1 MVSSNP
7 AQRKLTAALN
17 ALKTLQDA
25 GKTAI
30 KSSDLKRIDRESL
43 VNAGFLRLI
52 VKGWYMSSRPGES
65 AGDST
70 PWYAAIRDFI
80 KGYCNE
86 RFGDDWYVSPEYSLI
101 LHAGATISPRQVV
114 VHSPLGKNGLLNL
127 PDNCSILDYKAKDF
141 AHKEKVVVIEG
152 IRALSLPLSLT
163 RVPESFFL
171 NFTQDAQ
178 IVLHQLSDASGLN
191 RELLEGGRSLVAG
204 RLAGALRASGRGE
217 LADDILAT
225 MRAAGYVVNETNPF
239 TIDPPRLIYSRTQSP
254 YVLRMRLMWQSMRE
268 TVLEYFPLE
277 PGLPTD
283 IEKFMNVVEEKY
295 QTDAYHS
302 LSIEGYRVTAE
313 LIRRV
318 ATGSWNPESNTS
330 DVDAKNAIAA
340 HGYWLAHNEVKV
352 SIRSILAGSNPGA
365 VYRTDHG
372 SWYRKL
378 FTPNVDAGILKPSDL
393 AGYRADKVFIRNA
406 LHIPP
411 SQEAV
416 RDMMPELCDLLE
428 SEPSAA
434 VRAVLGHFMFVY
446 IHPYMDGNGR
456 LGRFLMNTM
465 LASGGYP
472 WTVIWLEQ
480 RPQYMAALEAAS
492 SKSDIKLF
500 AAFVAES
507 MIVAPPLF

>member
-1 MVSSNP
+1 MTTTNP
-7 AQRKLTAALN
+7 AQRKLTTALS
-17 ALKTLQDA
+17 ALKNLQDA

-30 KSSDLKRIDRESL
+30 KSSDLSRMNRESL
-43 VNAGFLRLI
+43 VNNGFLRLI
-52 VKGWYMSSRPGES
+52 VKGWYMPARPGES
-65 AGDST
+65 TGDST

-86 RFGDDWYVSPEYSLI
+86 RFGDDWYVSPEYSLL

-114 VHSPLGKNGLLNL
+114 VHSPHGKNGLLKL

-141 AHKEKVVVIEG
+141 APVEKVVVIEG
-152 IRALSLPLSLT
+152 IRVLALPLALT
-163 RVPESFFL
+163 RVSESFFM
-171 NFTQDAQ
+171 NYSQDAQ

-191 RELLEGGRSLVAG
+191 RELLDGGRSMVAG
-204 RLAGALRASGRGE
+204 RLVGALRASGRGE

-225 MRAAGYVVNETNPF
+225 MRAAGYVVNESNPF
-239 TIDPPRLIYSRTQSP
+239 DINPPRLVYSRAQSP

-268 TVLEYFPLE
+268 AVLEIFPPE
-277 PGLPTD
+277 PGLPAD
-283 IEKFMNVVEEKY
+283 VEKFMDTVEGRY
-295 QTDAYHS
+295 QSDAYHS

-313 LIRRV
+313 LIRKV
-318 ATGSWNPESNTS
+318 ATGNWNPESNAT

-340 HGYWLAHNEVKV
+340 HGYWLAHNEVKA
-352 SIRSILAGSNPGA
+352 SIRAILAGKNPGT
-365 VYRTDHG
+365 VYRADHG

-378 FTPNVDAGILKPSDL
+378 FTPNIDAGILKASDL

-406 LHIPP
+406 LHVPP
-411 SQEAV
+411 SQDAV

-428 SEPSAA
+428 TEPSAA
-434 VRAVLGHFMFVY
+434 VRSVLGHFMFVY

-465 LASGGYP
+465 LASGGFP
-472 WTVIWLEQ
+472 WTIIQMEQ

-492 SKSDIKLF
+492 SKFDIKPF
-500 AAFVAES
+500 AAFVAKS
-507 MIVAPPLF
+507 MKTGM